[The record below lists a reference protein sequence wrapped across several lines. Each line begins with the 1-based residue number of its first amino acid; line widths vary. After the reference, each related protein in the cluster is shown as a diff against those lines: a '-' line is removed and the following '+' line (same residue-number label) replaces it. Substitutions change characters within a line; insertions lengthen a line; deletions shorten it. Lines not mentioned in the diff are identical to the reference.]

1 MYYILRVVRPEAAA
15 ELASKFNRTYEQ
27 ITVNQRA
34 SQSLQEAYIA
44 VNFSDIN
51 EYLDSFIKT
60 LFQK

>member
-44 VNFSDIN
+44 VNFSDKN

-60 LFQK
+60 LFLK